1 MNLNAKIYHDD
12 EAARRHFEAIRWPN
26 GPECPHC
33 GVVGEATELKGKST
47 RPGVYKCRACRKP
60 FSATVGTLFERS
72 KIPLCKWLL
81 ATHLLTASKKGMSA
95 HQLWRMLGFGS
106 YRTAWFMAHRIR
118 ESMREIMLVI
128 APELECAAQM
138 KNSNVCTMAAFN
150 KYLQSNRLLMETF
163 PPPMP
168 PDAIITQRRLQE
180 EYCTNLAN
188 CLIPDPENPHNLIP
202 YSVTFSKCLR
212 DEAKEE

>member
-81 ATHLLTASKKGMSA
+81 AVIRCVASSHLQRG
-95 HQLWRMLGFGS
+95 
-106 YRTAWFMAHRIR
+106 I
-118 ESMREIMLVI
+118 
-128 APELECAAQM
+128 LERS
-138 KNSNVCTMAAFN
+138 NSVPTVALNG
-150 KYLQSNRLLMETF
+150 
-163 PPPMP
+163 
-168 PDAIITQRRLQE
+168 
-180 EYCTNLAN
+180 
-188 CLIPDPENPHNLIP
+188 
-202 YSVTFSKCLR
+202 LR
-212 DEAKEE
+212 QARHL